1 MKLIK
6 RYSNRKL
13 YDTERSC
20 YVTLDEIAQMVRANE
35 ELQIIDN
42 RTGEDLTTV
51 TLAQIVLDEEKR
63 SRKLLPLQS
72 LQLMIR
78 SPAEFIAR
86 ISKPVTDLRD
96 EGQRQ
101 IDWLRQKTSPEE
113 LRQPLREFMDNFQK
127 TIDEVQRTFDERLR
141 STFDDLTHIPQL
153 ATQLERLEQRLAE
166 AEAQIRRLR
175 ERLVGTEL
183 LQADAAAEQGS
194 EEPQAAA
201 QEEAPADIAD
211 AAAAEASGIGAST
224 APSDK

>member
-20 YVTLDEIAQMVRANE
+20 YVTLDEIAQMVRDEE

-42 RTGEDLTTV
+42 KTGEDLTTV

-72 LQLMIR
+72 LQLMIQ

-101 IDWLRQKTSPEE
+101 MDRLRMRTSPEE
-113 LRQPLREFMDNFQK
+113 LKNPVRDVLE
-127 TIDEVQRTFDERLR
+127 TLQRTVEEAQRGFDERLR
-141 STFDDLTHIPQL
+141 ATFDDLTHVPHL
-153 ATQLERLEQRLAE
+153 YHLVERLERRVGALENENQRLRA
-166 AEAQIRRLR
+166 RVTRLEESAFSPNR
-175 ERLVGTEL
+175 TLTPNGPSYRMPGDVSKKLPGT
-183 LQADAAAEQGS
+183 
-194 EEPQAAA
+194 
-201 QEEAPADIAD
+201 
-211 AAAAEASGIGAST
+211 
-224 APSDK
+224 